1 MPHPAPARTATGCA
15 VPSAPGVPRLPTLPR
30 AARVVLVLPSGPDLA
45 ALLLE
50 CLDRG
55 LVAVPLGPRTEPA
68 RVDEI
73 VDRVGA
79 AVVVTPDGVTTT
91 GRHADRPD
99 ADGLALIMFTSGS
112 TGTPKGV
119 MLPRTAVL
127 ANARHTAA
135 LHRFTPDRP
144 HATCLPLFH
153 CNALVMSL
161 VGTHLTG
168 TPLLLAPRFDPATWF
183 AEIDR
188 HGVRTASMVPALLPD
203 LLDAAPPW
211 PERLDYVITAA
222 APLTGDLARRFH
234 DVYGPRL
241 RQGYGLTELVN
252 FSFTS
257 PRPEPA
263 AWRAQYLDAH
273 PPVGEPLPGTELR
286 LVDGGRDT
294 DAGEVWIRS
303 PDRMRGYWDDPT
315 TTAATLTADGWL
327 RTGDLGRVRDGLL
340 VLDGRRSE
348 RIDRGGEKVYPLD
361 VERSWRDAGLT
372 GTAAAVPVPDEVL
385 GQEIGMVCAETSAQV
400 RAVARRILAGGPQ
413 RPGSVAFGTFA
424 ATSTGKPQ
432 RSAMGRALVAGRV
445 GAAAA
450 DQPGG
455 PARLAARVGAALPDG
470 ARAVHVDLTAA
481 PATGP
486 GPGIRAADGA
496 PPGTPGRPIVVA
508 HGPGTCR
515 WTLLDHLLDDAG
527 RTAAGVVPLRAGGRD
542 LGGVVWA
549 R

>member
-1 MPHPAPARTATGCA
+1 MSHPAPAPTATTATGCA
-15 VPSAPGVPRLPTLPR
+15 VPSAPREPALPALPA
-30 AARVVLVLPSGPDLA
+30 AARVVLVLPSGPELA

-50 CLDRG
+50 CLGRG

-68 RVDEI
+68 RVQEI

-79 AVVVTPDGVTTT
+79 AVVVTPDGVTAT

-135 LHRFTPDRP
+135 LHGLTPDRP

-183 AEIDR
+183 ADLDR
-188 HGVRTASMVPALLPD
+188 NAVRTASMVPALLPD

-211 PERLDYVITAA
+211 PGRLDYVITAA
-222 APLTGDLARRFH
+222 APLTRDLARRFH

-257 PRPEPA
+257 PQPEPA
-263 AWRAQYLDAH
+263 HWRAHYLDAH
-273 PPVGEPLPGTELR
+273 PPVGEALPGTELR
-286 LVDGGRDT
+286 LVDGGRDA

-303 PDRMRGYWDDPT
+303 PDRMRGYWDDPD
-315 TTAATLTADGWL
+315 TTAATLTDDGWL

-361 VERSWRDAGLT
+361 VERSWRDAGLP
-372 GTAAAVPVPDEVL
+372 GTAAAVPVPDDVL
-385 GQEIGMVCAETSAQV
+385 GHEIGMVCAGTSPEV
-400 RAVARRILAGGPQ
+400 RDAARRILAAGPQ
-413 RPGSVAFGTFA
+413 RPGTVAFGTFA

-432 RSAMGRALVAGRV
+432 RSAMGRGLVAGRV

-450 DQPGG
+450 ADPGG
-455 PARLAARVGAALPDG
+455 PARLAARVGAILPDG
-470 ARAVHVDLTAA
+470 CRARHVDLTGA
-481 PATGP
+481 PAPTGGGTPDLPGAP
-486 GPGIRAADGA
+486 GP
-496 PPGTPGRPIVVA
+496 PVVVA
-508 HGPGTCR
+508 HGPGTCP
-515 WTLLDHLLDDAG
+515 WVLLDRLLDDAG
-527 RTAAGVVPLRAGGRD
+527 HTAAGVVPLRAGGRD